1 MNMVSALIAFA
12 NGSEDMEATSVASI
26 LDRGG
31 VAVTRAAI
39 TKDGSKEVT
48 LSHGMKVVCDKHISE
63 CNDVYDMII
72 IPGGLEGSKN
82 CAQCTTLVTMLKE
95 QKAGGRYIG
104 AICAAPGFV
113 LAKHDLIGEAKATGY
128 PGCSDDIKHYTNTN
142 TYIDRDYKLVTG
154 KGPALSI
161 EFGLA
166 CLEVLVPFDKV
177 EQVKT
182 GMLFND

>member
-1 MNMVSALIAFA
+1 MVSALIAFA

-31 VAVTRAAI
+31 VSVTRAAI

-63 CNDVYDMII
+63 CNEVYDMII

-95 QKAGGRYIG
+95 QKAIS
-104 AICAAPGFV
+104 ALFV
-113 LAKHDLIGEAKATGY
+113 LPLVLCLLSTISLVRPKLLATQAAAMILSTIPILILILIVII
-128 PGCSDDIKHYTNTN
+128 S
-142 TYIDRDYKLVTG
+142 
-154 KGPALSI
+154 
-161 EFGLA
+161 
-166 CLEVLVPFDKV
+166 
-177 EQVKT
+177 
-182 GMLFND
+182 

>member
-113 LAKHDLIGEAKATGY
+113 LAQHDLIGEAKATGY

-166 CLEVLVPFDKV
+166 CLEVLVPFDKL